1 MHDICKEIMNTEEII
16 IYNII
21 EKLIVMLKFILK
33 SLRCS
38 KKEKLSE
45 AVKSILFVSEVNVF
59 NKRNLA
65 AIMIVYIYRIRQ
77 K

>member
-1 MHDICKEIMNTEEII
+1 
-16 IYNII
+16 
-21 EKLIVMLKFILK
+21 MLKFILK

-45 AVKSILFVSEVNVF
+45 AVKSILFVSEVNNVF

-65 AIMIVYIYRIRQ
+65 AIMIVYIYSIHQ